1 MTMLQSSRAERAA
14 RLLGVL
20 ALALVLG
27 ALGFQY
33 IRHLAPCEM
42 CHWQRWPHIAAAA
55 IGLAGVSVYRK
66 QPGLGAA
73 LTIVIV
79 AGLGLAITHQAQN
92 WPVAVAAIVLA
103 GTALTIKDA
112 RGLALMVIGLVAVS
126 GLIGLYQTGMQYHI
140 LPGPQACTGQRYI
153 VGSDAPPPEVACDI
167 PTWFL
172 FGLALPAY
180 NAIFSLGAA
189 ALGLL
194 LLKRQ

>member
-14 RLLGVL
+14 LLVGAV

-33 IRHLAPCEM
+33 VRHLAPCEM

-55 IGLAGVSVYRK
+55 IGLGGASVYRK

-73 LTIVIV
+73 LTILI
-79 AGLGLAITHQAQN
+79 AAALGLTVTHQWQN
-92 WPVAVAAIVLA
+92 WPVAVAALVLA
-103 GTALTIKDA
+103 GAALTIKDA

-126 GLIGLYQTGMQYHI
+126 GLIGLYQTGMQVHI

-153 VGSDAPPPEVACDI
+153 VGSNAPAPEIACDV

>member
-1 MTMLQSSRAERAA
+1 MTMLQSSRAERITPFV
-14 RLLGVL
+14 GVV

-33 IRHLAPCEM
+33 ILHLAPCEM
-42 CHWQRWPHIAAAA
+42 CHWQRWPHVAAAL
-55 IGLAGVSVYRK
+55 IGLGGASVYRK

-79 AGLGLAITHQAQN
+79 TGLGLAVTQQWQN
-92 WPVAVAAIVLA
+92 WPVAVAAMMLA
-103 GTALTIKDA
+103 GAALTIKDA
-112 RGLALMVIGLVAVS
+112 RGLALVVIGLVAVS

-153 VGSDAPPPEVACDI
+153 VGSNAPAPEVACDV

-180 NAIFSLGAA
+180 NAIISLGAA

-194 LLKRQ
+194 LLNRK

>member
-1 MTMLQSSRAERAA
+1 MTMLQSSRAKRAA
-14 RLLGVL
+14 MLVGAG

-33 IRHLAPCEM
+33 VRHLAPCEM
-42 CHWQRWPHIAAAA
+42 CHWQRWPHIAAAV

-66 QPGLGAA
+66 QPGFGAA
-73 LTIVIV
+73 LTILIV
-79 AGLGLAITHQAQN
+79 AGLGLAITHQWQN

-103 GTALTIKDA
+103 GAALTIKDA
-112 RGLALMVIGLVAVS
+112 RGLALAVIGLVAVS

-153 VGSDAPPPEVACDI
+153 IGSDAPAPEVACDV